1 MLYWAIF
8 VLAVGLATFVIL
20 YFHDREKRHKA
31 EIEAD
36 RLRLRFGGVIDAEA
50 ERKKVESELAQARKS
65 SAELQSRIQIQQA
78 NFQKLEEE
86 ENLIT
91 IAFYKPHYAFSES
104 AQYKHR
110 LDEIEHRQ
118 KEIIKENRAATCS
131 TEWTVDGSKSE
142 GKKQT
147 NQLLKLM
154 LRAFNAE
161 CDAAIAKVKFSN
173 IKVMEARITKAFEA
187 INGLAE
193 RQHCALTT
201 EYLNAR
207 MEELYLSFE
216 YEEKVQ
222 AEKEE
227 QRRIKE
233 QIREEEKALRE
244 IEKAKQQ
251 AEDEERRY
259 EAALAKARDEAHA
272 AAGAVQEKLNAQIA
286 ALEQKLTEA
295 QANKERA
302 ISRAQLVR
310 SGHVYIISNVGSF
323 GEHVF
328 KIGMT
333 RRLEP
338 MDRVKELGDA
348 SVPFEFDVH
357 AIIYS
362 EDAPALENELHKA
375 FTMRRVNR
383 INERKEFFRVSI
395 EEIAEL
401 VQKQCGEIQFTRLA
415 LAEEFRKTQALLKDE
430 QTSSLNF
437 VSVDGSGRS
446 AIERA

>member
-1 MLYWAIF
+1 
-8 VLAVGLATFVIL
+8 
-20 YFHDREKRHKA
+20 
-31 EIEAD
+31 
-36 RLRLRFGGVIDAEA
+36 
-50 ERKKVESELAQARKS
+50 
-65 SAELQSRIQIQQA
+65 
-78 NFQKLEEE
+78 
-86 ENLIT
+86 
-91 IAFYKPHYAFSES
+91 
-104 AQYKHR
+104 
-110 LDEIEHRQ
+110 
-118 KEIIKENRAATCS
+118 
-131 TEWTVDGSKSE
+131 
-142 GKKQT
+142 
-147 NQLLKLM
+147 
-154 LRAFNAE
+154 
-161 CDAAIAKVKFSN
+161 
-173 IKVMEARITKAFEA
+173 
-187 INGLAE
+187 
-193 RQHCALTT
+193 
-201 EYLNAR
+201 
-207 MEELYLSFE
+207 MEELYLAFE

-259 EAALAKARDEAHA
+259 EAALAKAREEALA

-295 QANKERA
+295 QTNKERA

-310 SGHVYIISNVGSF
+310 SGHVYIISNMGSF
-323 GEHVF
+323 GEHVY

-338 MDRVKELGDA
+338 MERVKELGDA

-362 EDAPALENELHKA
+362 EDAPALENELHRA

-383 INERKEFFRVSI
+383 VNERKEFFRVSI

-401 VQKQCGEIQFTRLA
+401 VRKQCGEIEITRLA
-415 LAEEFRKTQALLKDE
+415 QAEEYRKTQALEKE
-430 QTSSLNF
+430 ERSSSLAF
-437 VSVDGSGRS
+437 GSDTDSERNAQES
-446 AIERA
+446 A